1 MGIINMI
8 KNIKQ
13 IHPKDIILVEV
24 GKFYYA
30 YGKDAYILSYMF
42 QYKLT
47 KIQEFN
53 VYSCAFPKQSLPK
66 IQSTLENSKINYM
79 IVDKRNNYDVEEKS
93 DNKNLNTYDK
103 KFKRAQKYIQIKRS
117 MDNIYQYVMQHMEE
131 ESIKEKISKMEEII
145 NEGRKV
151 QNN

>member
-1 MGIINMI
+1 MI

-47 KIQEFN
+47 KIPDIRTELM
-53 VYSCAFPKQSLPK
+53 KH
-66 IQSTLENSKINYM
+66 SKIASSR
-79 IVDKRNNYDVEEKS
+79 V
-93 DNKNLNTYDK
+93 
-103 KFKRAQKYIQIKRS
+103 
-117 MDNIYQYVMQHMEE
+117 
-131 ESIKEKISKMEEII
+131 
-145 NEGRKV
+145 
-151 QNN
+151 

>member
-1 MGIINMI
+1 MGIINII
-8 KNIKQ
+8 KNIKH
-13 IHPKDIILVEV
+13 IHPKDIILVNL

-30 YGKDAYILSYMF
+30 YGKDSYILSYIF

-47 KIQEFN
+47 KIEQFN
-53 VYSCAFPKQSLPK
+53 IYSCAFPKQSLSK
-66 IQSTLENSKINYM
+66 VEAKLENNKINYI

-103 KFKRAQKYIQIKRS
+103 WFKKAQQYIQIKRS
-117 MDNIYQYVMQHMEE
+117 MDTIYNYVMNHIEE
-131 ESIKEKISKMEEII
+131 NEIKEKISKMEEII

-151 QNN
+151 